1 MTEIAGSDVEARN
14 SGRGECRTLCKKGGG
29 MSGGNM
35 SEGEMSYTRV
45 HISSLECEAYAHM
58 RRRSAAL
65 ITKKI
70 LAQRVRVRVL
80 GPMIMIGS
88 MFWP

>member
-1 MTEIAGSDVEARN
+1 
-14 SGRGECRTLCKKGGG
+14 

-45 HISSLECEAYAHM
+45 HISSLECEAYAHI

-70 LAQRVRVRVL
+70 LAQRVRVRVRVL
-80 GPMIMIGS
+80 GPMIMFNVLAVTVIVNKIS
-88 MFWP
+88 ILASR